1 MSDTGTNY
9 SNLRGYRWRG
19 GRGGGELNETDI
31 VQVERVANGYLVRV
45 PAHRTGGGRSRRAGC
60 KPTTLVAGEVP
71 IRVRLDVPQE
81 LFEKPAYEVR
91 GTVEMDTAVVLGEL
105 RARGVEVIAIAP
117 PAPEGSEA

>member
-45 PAHRTGGGRSRRAGC
+45 PAHRTGGGV
-60 KPTTLVAGEVP
+60 VAGE
-71 IRVRLDVPQE
+71 RVYIAAAPRDVATILEEEVFVEREEEPEVDPPTAPTVEE
-81 LFEKPAYEVR
+81 LASAGLVRR
-91 GTVEMDTAVVLGEL
+91 GTDVAAAEE
-105 RARGVEVIAIAP
+105 
-117 PAPEGSEA
+117 